1 MLCPLCFPGAKIF
14 GEVIPGY
21 VFAKYKGEYLIISG
35 DGHAGHE
42 CASFPIARKCRT
54 MRMISNGGKC
64 HQRIFLRPT
73 EGYEFV
79 NTAIKTVG
87 YGRKNDGYFEVWLYE
102 RLAKM
107 CKA

>member
-1 MLCPLCFPGAKIF
+1 
-14 GEVIPGY
+14 
-21 VFAKYKGEYLIISG
+21 
-35 DGHAGHE
+35 
-42 CASFPIARKCRT
+42 
-54 MRMISNGGKC
+54 MISNGGKC